1 MKTHT
6 DHAAL
11 RPALPAAGG
20 LAFRPPA
27 GSRRALSNGLVVY
40 LLRDDTLPLVHAA
53 ALIRTGKIYDPAGK
67 IGLGELTLALLKDG
81 GTIDR
86 RAAEI
91 DDTLDLLGAR
101 MEASI
106 AFEEARVT
114 MFSLK
119 KDLDAVLDIFA
130 SVILRPAFEEEKVLL
145 KKAEALEMIRRRND
159 DPARTAQREALRHFY
174 GAGHPYG
181 WRPESST
188 IEPLSGN
195 DLKAYHARYFR
206 PENIIIAAAGDF
218 GDEDAFLKKLEARF
232 GGPAAGRIAP
242 AEVPQAE
249 PEGKR
254 RVYLID
260 KDVPQTFISVLQKGI
275 RRHDPE
281 EFPLYIANEILGG
294 GLSSRMSAE
303 IRSRMG
309 LAYSVGSY
317 FAKRPGPGFIN
328 AYCGTRPETCAKAI
342 SEMLRQFGLM
352 TAGKVTEEELRRAKD
367 SVVNSF
373 VFRFATPFDMISER
387 ALYEHYSYQP
397 RYLDDYVGNI
407 GKVDADAVLRTS
419 RALFRPDD
427 AMILVIGD
435 QGRFDRPL
443 SDFGPVTVLKED

>member
-1 MKTHT
+1 MKPRPY
-6 DHAAL
+6 HAAL

-27 GSRRALSNGLVVY
+27 GFRRVLSNGLVVY
-40 LLRDDTLPLVHAA
+40 LLRDDTLPMVHAA

-81 GTIDR
+81 GTLDR

-174 GAGHPYG
+174 GAGHCYG
-181 WRPESST
+181 WRPESFT
-188 IEPLSGN
+188 IEPLAGN

-232 GGPAAGRIAP
+232 GGPAGGRTAPPEVPP
-242 AEVPQAE
+242 AEP
-249 PEGKR
+249 
-254 RVYLID
+254 
-260 KDVPQTFISVLQKGI
+260 
-275 RRHDPE
+275 
-281 EFPLYIANEILGG
+281 
-294 GLSSRMSAE
+294 
-303 IRSRMG
+303 
-309 LAYSVGSY
+309 
-317 FAKRPGPGFIN
+317 
-328 AYCGTRPETCAKAI
+328 
-342 SEMLRQFGLM
+342 
-352 TAGKVTEEELRRAKD
+352 
-367 SVVNSF
+367 
-373 VFRFATPFDMISER
+373 
-387 ALYEHYSYQP
+387 
-397 RYLDDYVGNI
+397 
-407 GKVDADAVLRTS
+407 
-419 RALFRPDD
+419 
-427 AMILVIGD
+427 
-435 QGRFDRPL
+435 
-443 SDFGPVTVLKED
+443 